1 MKLAVGAIY
10 SRAYSRMTMQSLTI
24 CGHMRIAYLINSVR
38 VLVVLAAFA
47 CCGCIDISSTSRP
60 SSNTTCTT
68 TDNGSGVPPT
78 TTCTSKPTGGSHW
91 SFLL

>member
-1 MKLAVGAIY
+1 MRLAIRSKLFAQLFADDDAV
-10 SRAYSRMTMQSLTI
+10 TTI
-24 CGHMRIAYLINSVR
+24 LGHMRIAHLINGVR
-38 VLVVLAAFA
+38 VLAVLAAFA
-47 CCGCIDISSTSRP
+47 CCGCIDISSTSQP

-91 SFLL
+91 SFFL